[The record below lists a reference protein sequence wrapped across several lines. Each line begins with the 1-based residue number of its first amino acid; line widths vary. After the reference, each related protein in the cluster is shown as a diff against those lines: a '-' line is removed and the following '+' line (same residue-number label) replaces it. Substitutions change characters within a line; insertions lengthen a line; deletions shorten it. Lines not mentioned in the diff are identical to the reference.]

1 MDDVDSVGQQAV
13 QLIYHEEPPSRPPR
27 VEQMELDDSEQA
39 PLFGRGAIHAR
50 TARGPANVGLGLFS
64 ILTSPLTVTVNILS
78 SLFHFIF
85 RVLRIPFPRLNILN
99 ISLPGGAPRHGRA
112 RKGSYSDDP
121 AVVAERWVRELEE
134 ETGALCISKARALE
148 AHEADATSDEPGP
161 SNRVIQRHA
170 AKRKTLPDFFVGGY
184 DAALKLSQQE
194 ARVLCVILTCE
205 EHDDVPPFRRDVLT
219 DPELVR
225 VLTENDIIVWGGD
238 VRDRDGYQGT
248 STSCPV
254 SDPSNPLSPAA
265 LKLDA
270 TTYPFV
276 AFVSLYARLG
286 KPDALTVITRHCG
299 PSTTFTSASA
309 LSTHIQNTILPRVAP
324 VLNRK
329 RAEIRTRTAER
340 ELRAEQDRAFK
351 EAQRKDYERIA
362 KRREEERKRK
372 EEEERVQREAA
383 ERHKRKEERIHWRR
397 FARRVVV
404 PKEVPGSKSA
414 VRIGVRFPNGKLVV
428 RKFEPADSIIGLYAF
443 VDAQMIPAQ
452 YNPEDDPSEPPAG
465 HHYTGDVDTHDWEW
479 EFKLAVAFPRSA
491 VPWTK
496 VTQTKIGDV
505 EALKGGAN
513 LVIEMLTPI
522 QEDDND
528 TMSDEEEEDSD

>member
-1 MDDVDSVGQQAV
+1 
-13 QLIYHEEPPSRPPR
+13 
-27 VEQMELDDSEQA
+27 MELDDSEQA
-39 PLFGRGAIHAR
+39 PFFGAGATHAR
-50 TARGPANVGLGLFS
+50 IARGPANVGLGLFS
-64 ILTSPLTVTVNILS
+64 IITSPLTVTVNILS

-85 RVLRIPFPRLNILN
+85 RVLRIPFPRFNILN
-99 ISLPGGAPRHGRA
+99 ISLPGGAPRHGNTR
-112 RKGSYSDDP
+112 RGSYSDDP

-148 AHEADATSDEPGP
+148 AHETNASLDEPGP

-170 AKRKTLPDFFVGGY
+170 SKRKMLPDFFIGGY
-184 DAALKLSQQE
+184 DAALRLAQQE

-225 VLTENDIIVWGGD
+225 VLTDNNIISWGGD
-238 VRDRDGYQGT
+238 VRDRDGYQGMVLF
-248 STSCPV
+248 PV
-254 SDPSNPLSPAA
+254 SNPSNHDFLAA

-309 LSTHIQNTILPRVAP
+309 LSTHIQNTVLPRVAP

-329 RAEIRTRTAER
+329 RAEIRVRVAER
-340 ELRAEQDRAFK
+340 ELRAEQDRAFQ
-351 EAQRKDYERIA
+351 EAQRKDYERIT
-362 KRREEERKRK
+362 KRREEERRRK
-372 EEEERVQREAA
+372 EEEERVQRDAA
-383 ERHKRKEERIHWRR
+383 ERHKRKEERILWRR
-397 FARRVVV
+397 FARRGVV

-414 VRIGVRFPNGKLVV
+414 VRIGVRLPNGKLVV
-428 RKFEPADSIIGLYAF
+428 RKFEPTDSITGLYAF

-452 YNPEDDPSEPPAG
+452 YKPEDDPTEPPAG
-465 HHYTGDVDTHDWEW
+465 DRYAGDVDTHDWEW
-479 EFKLAVAFPRSA
+479 EFKLAVAFPKSA
-491 VPWTK
+491 IPWIK
-496 VTQTKIGDV
+496 GSQMKIGDL

-513 LVIEMLTPI
+513 LVIEMIAPI
-522 QEDDND
+522 HEDDND
-528 TMSDEEEEDSD
+528 TASDDEEQDSD

>member
-1 MDDVDSVGQQAV
+1 
-13 QLIYHEEPPSRPPR
+13 
-27 VEQMELDDSEQA
+27 MELDDSEQS
-39 PLFGRGAIHAR
+39 PLFGGSPIHAR
-50 TARGPANVGLGLFS
+50 IARGPTTIGLGLFS
-64 ILTSPLTVTVNILS
+64 ILTSPLTVTVNIFA

-85 RVLRIPFPRLNILN
+85 RVLRIPVPRFNILN
-99 ISLPGGAPRHGRA
+99 ISLPGGAPRHGHTR
-112 RKGSYSDDP
+112 RGSYSDDP

-148 AHEADATSDEPGP
+148 AHDVNSSLDEPGP

-170 AKRKTLPDFFVGGY
+170 TKRKTLPDFFFGGY
-184 DAALKLSQQE
+184 DAALRLAQQE

-225 VLTENDIIVWGGD
+225 VLTDNNIIVWGGD
-238 VRDRDGYQGT
+238 VRDRDGYQGMLALLPI
-248 STSCPV
+248 SG
-254 SDPSNPLSPAA
+254 PSNSNSPAA

-309 LSTHIQNTILPRVAP
+309 LSVHIQNTVLPRVAP

-329 RAEIRTRTAER
+329 RAEIRTRAAER
-340 ELRAEQDRAFK
+340 ELLAEQDRAFK
-351 EAQRKDYERIA
+351 ESQRKDSERIT

-372 EEEERVQREAA
+372 EEEVRAQHEAA

-397 FARRVVV
+397 FARRVVA

-414 VRIGVRFPNGKLVV
+414 VRIGVRLPNGKLVV
-428 RKFEPADSIIGLYAF
+428 RKFEPTDSITGLYAF
-443 VDAQMIPAQ
+443 VDAQMIPPQ
-452 YNPEDDPSEPPAG
+452 YNPEDDPNEPPAG
-465 HHYTGDVDTHDWEW
+465 QRYAGDADTHDWEW
-479 EFKLAVAFPRSA
+479 GFKLAVAFPKSA
-491 VPWTK
+491 IPWTK
-496 VTQTKIGDV
+496 GSQMEIGDV
-505 EALKGGAN
+505 HALKGGAN
-513 LVIEMLTPI
+513 LVIEMLAPTHN
-522 QEDDND
+522 DDND
-528 TMSDEEEEDSD
+528 TASDEDEEDSD

>member
-1 MDDVDSVGQQAV
+1 
-13 QLIYHEEPPSRPPR
+13 
-27 VEQMELDDSEQA
+27 MELDDSEQA
-39 PLFGRGAIHAR
+39 PLFGGGAMHAR
-50 TARGPANVGLGLFS
+50 IARGPANVGLGLFS
-64 ILTSPLTVTVNILS
+64 IITSPLTITVNILS

-99 ISLPGGAPRHGRA
+99 ISLPGGAPRHGRV
-112 RKGSYSDDP
+112 RRGSYSDDP

-148 AHEADATSDEPGP
+148 AHETNASLDEPGP

-170 AKRKTLPDFFVGGY
+170 TKRKTLPDFFVGGY
-184 DAALKLSQQE
+184 DAALRLAQQE
-194 ARVLCVILTCE
+194 ARILCVILTCE
-205 EHDDVPPFRRDVLT
+205 EHDDVPPFRKDVLT

-225 VLTENDIIVWGGD
+225 VLTDNNIIVWGGD
-238 VRDRDGYQGT
+238 VRDRDGYQGMPT
-248 STSCPV
+248 FF
-254 SDPSNPLSPAA
+254 PSLVLSNLVSPAA

-309 LSTHIQNTILPRVAP
+309 LSTHIQNTVLPRVTP

-340 ELRAEQDRAFK
+340 ELRAEQDRAFN
-351 EAQRKDYERIA
+351 ESQRKDYERIA
-362 KRREEERKRK
+362 KRREEERRLK
-372 EEEERVQREAA
+372 EEEERAQREAA
-383 ERHKRKEERIHWRR
+383 EWHKRKEERIQWRR

-414 VRIGVRFPNGKLVV
+414 VRIGVRLPNGKLVV
-428 RKFEPADSIIGLYAF
+428 RKFEPTDSITGLYAF
-443 VDAQMIPAQ
+443 VDAQMIPTQ
-452 YNPEDDPSEPPAG
+452 YKSEDDPNKPPVEHRYDG
-465 HHYTGDVDTHDWEW
+465 VDTHDWQW

-491 VPWTK
+491 IPWTK
-496 VTQTKIGDV
+496 GSQMKIRDV

-513 LVIEMLTPI
+513 LVIETLTPMHG
-522 QEDDND
+522 DDND
-528 TMSDEEEEDSD
+528 TASDDEADSD